1 MIATNHTLTFLYTFA
16 VKITPIMMEYIIICP
31 LVFIAGFVDAI
42 AGGGGLISL
51 PAYLIAGLPPH
62 YAIGTNKFSA
72 CMGTIIVTYRFLQ
85 KGFINLQYV
94 VPSIFTAL
102 TGSWLGAKLAL
113 TVPTNI
119 FKSLMLVIIP
129 VTAFFVIKTKTIE
142 NTKPPFSPAKSIF
155 FSTVIAL
162 IIGIYDGFYGPGTGT
177 FLILLLVYEA
187 RLTLKEAAGTAKV
200 INLSTNVAALTVFLS
215 SNSVMFPLAIVASLF
230 GIAGNYIGANYFINK
245 GKGIARPI
253 IIIVLII
260 FLVKIIYD
268 SFM

>member
-1 MIATNHTLTFLYTFA
+1 
-16 VKITPIMMEYIIICP
+16 MEYFIICP

-72 CMGTIIVTYRFLQ
+72 CMGTIIATYRFFQ
-85 KGFINLQYV
+85 KGLIHLRCV

-102 TGSWLGAKLAL
+102 TGSWIGAQLAL
-113 TVPTNI
+113 AVPTDI
-119 FKSLMLVIIP
+119 FRNLMLVIIP
-129 VTAFFVIKTKTIE
+129 ATTLLVIKAKSIE
-142 NTKPPFSPAKSIF
+142 NSKPPFSPAKSILL
-155 FSTVIAL
+155 SAVIAL
-162 IIGIYDGFYGPGTGT
+162 VIGIYDGFYGPGTGT
-177 FLILLLVYEA
+177 FLILLLVYIA
-187 RLTLKEAAGTAKV
+187 RFTLKEAAGATKV
-200 INLSTNVAALTVFLS
+200 INLSTNVAALTVFLT
-215 SNSVMFPLAIVASLF
+215 NDSVVFPLAIVAALF

-260 FLVKIIYD
+260 FMAKIIYE
-268 SFM
+268 SLTTS